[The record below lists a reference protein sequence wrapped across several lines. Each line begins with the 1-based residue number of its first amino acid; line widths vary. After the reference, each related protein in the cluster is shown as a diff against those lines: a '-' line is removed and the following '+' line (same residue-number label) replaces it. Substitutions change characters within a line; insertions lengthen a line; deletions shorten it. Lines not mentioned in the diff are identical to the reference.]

1 MDKKLG
7 NGRNAFLVI
16 YLLGFLFALHH
27 AIPTYINSSFI
38 EIYTSE
44 RIVGI
49 LYLIGSILSIV
60 GLTKMPKIMS
70 RFGNYRTV
78 SSLVILAAFL
88 LLGLSYFKDFI
99 YLAPIFVVYLSIIPL
114 IILCLD
120 VFLERF
126 SDNEK
131 TGAIRGSYLSITNA
145 AWVIAPL
152 LGSLILTNSDYWKIY
167 LVAALFLLVFLVIL
181 RLNLRDFTDPLY
193 LKISFIETFR
203 IILNKKDVRN
213 IFISNFLLQFFY
225 AWMIIYMPI
234 YLHQYIGLSWKE
246 IGVIFTAMLLPF
258 VLFEFPAGR
267 IADKRLGEKEI
278 LTIGFVVTA
287 ILTASIF
294 FILSKNVF
302 IWMIVLFGTRV
313 GASMIEVM
321 TESYFFKHTDPNDT
335 NIISAWRRNLPFAF
349 ILGPILAIIVLS
361 FLDYKYLF
369 LILGAIMLY
378 GLRYSLAL
386 KDTR

>member
-1 MDKKLG
+1 MDKKLR
-7 NGRNAFLVI
+7 NGRSAFLVI

-38 EIYTSE
+38 EVYTSE

-49 LYLIGSILSIV
+49 IYSIGSIFSIIW
-60 GLTKMPKIMS
+60 LTKMPKIMA

-78 SSLVILAAFL
+78 SSLIILAAFL

-99 YLAPIFVVYLSIIPL
+99 YLAPIFVAYLSIIPL
-114 IILCLD
+114 IIVCLD
-120 VFLERF
+120 VFLEKF

-131 TGAIRGSYLSITNA
+131 TGAIRGSYLSVTNA

-152 LGSLILTNSDYWKIY
+152 LGGLILTNGDYWKIY
-167 LVAALFLLVFLVIL
+167 IVAALFLLVFLAIL
-181 RLNLRDFTDPLY
+181 RLNLRDFTDPPY
-193 LKISFIETFR
+193 LKTSFIETFR
-203 IILNKKDVRN
+203 TIFNKKDVRN

-246 IGVIFTAMLLPF
+246 IGVIFTVMLLPF

-278 LTIGFVVTA
+278 LTMGFIVTA
-287 ILTASIF
+287 IFTASTF
-294 FILSKNVF
+294 FIFSKNIF
-302 IWMIVLFGTRV
+302 IWMFVLFGTRV

-321 TESYFFKHTDPNDT
+321 TESYFFKHMDSGDT

-349 ILGPILAIIVLS
+349 ILAPTLAIVILS
-361 FLDYKYLF
+361 FFDYKYLF
-369 LILGAIMLY
+369 LILGLIMLY
-378 GLRYSLAL
+378 GLRYSLTI